1 MTNFSTQSRRRFKPE
16 TKLQIVQEALSG
28 NLSKAA
34 VARKYDVNT
43 NQVCRWIREYQSGAH
58 WVPNT
63 RPALLPLVI
72 ASEPE
77 VSAISISE
85 NPVLPVPADRQT
97 ANVDVSV
104 RFNSGHQLSVNS
116 ASPEH
121 LAALIEALK

>member
-63 RPALLPLVI
+63 RSALLPLVI
-72 ASEPE
+72 APEPQ
-77 VSAISISE
+77 VSASSISE
-85 NPVLPVPADRQT
+85 NPALPKPADHQT
-97 ANVDVSV
+97 AIADVSV
-104 RFNSGHQLSVNS
+104 RFKSGHHLSVNS
-116 ASPEH
+116 ASPAH
-121 LAALIEALK
+121 LTALIEALK